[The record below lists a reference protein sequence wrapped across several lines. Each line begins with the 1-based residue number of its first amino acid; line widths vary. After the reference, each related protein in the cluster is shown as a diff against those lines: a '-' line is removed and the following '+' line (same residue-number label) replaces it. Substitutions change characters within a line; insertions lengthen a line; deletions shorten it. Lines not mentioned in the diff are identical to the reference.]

1 MRIAYASEELL
12 SHLKQLRLWF
22 EGATVVSFLVVYHIA
37 LVVIS
42 VLTAVPALESLLT
55 HMDVH
60 LVRQKRLP
68 GDKSLSTVG
77 AVESFVNLS
86 CVHHRHVKVN
96 FSEHAATDV
105 AGCFSK
111 AGTSIVVPESVCIF
125 YQKLALWTLP
135 WF

>member
-1 MRIAYASEELL
+1 M
-12 SHLKQLRLWF
+12 
-22 EGATVVSFLVVYHIA
+22 SFLVVYHIT

-60 LVRQKRLP
+60 LMRQMRLP
-68 GDKSLSTVG
+68 GDKSLSTVA

-86 CVHHRHVKVN
+86 SVHRRHVMVN
-96 FSEHAATDV
+96 LPEHAATDV

-111 AGTSIVVPESVCIF
+111 AGTSFVVPENVRIF
-125 YQKLALWTLP
+125 YQKLAFWTLP

>member
-1 MRIAYASEELL
+1 M
-12 SHLKQLRLWF
+12 
-22 EGATVVSFLVVYHIA
+22 VSFLVVYHIA

-42 VLTAVPALESLLT
+42 VLTTVSALESLLT

-77 AVESFVNLS
+77 AVESFVHLS
-86 CVHHRHVKVN
+86 CVHRRHVKVN
-96 FSEHAATDV
+96 LSEHAATDV
-105 AGCFSK
+105 ASCFSK
-111 AGTSIVVPESVCIF
+111 AGASLVVPESVCIF
-125 YQKLALWTLP
+125 YQKLAFWTLS

>member
-1 MRIAYASEELL
+1 M
-12 SHLKQLRLWF
+12 
-22 EGATVVSFLVVYHIA
+22 VSFLVVYHIA

-60 LVRQKRLP
+60 LVRQKILA

-111 AGTSIVVPESVCIF
+111 AGTSLVVLENVGIF
-125 YQKLALWTLP
+125 YQKFAFWTLT